1 LKVIIDFIYSWAMTR
16 TALPPFARPLLVV
29 IVAATSAGACA
40 EGDPGDPGPPPLT
53 VISEDPADLPL
64 RGLSGDAL
72 DRFLVGDELFGTAFR
87 LGDGLG
93 PLYIRTSC
101 AACHVEGGRGP
112 GTVHKFQLIDASGKP
127 VHDAPEMALGAT
139 ERPYAVAGATRPLLA
154 PESIPA
160 GLTLARS
167 RRAGPTVMGRGYIE
181 AVLDSE
187 IERQAAEQA
196 NRSDGI
202 RGRINRVTYRSQ
214 PLDGVAVPHEPGT
227 SRLIGRLGLKARI
240 ATLDDFAADAF
251 QGDMG
256 LTSTM
261 RPEELANPE
270 GLRDD
275 RKSGVDIDDDIL
287 TVVAHYVR
295 TIEIPD
301 RLPASTTVAGQAAFA
316 TARCNVC
323 HVPSMKT
330 RPDFPVP
337 ELAGVDAP
345 IYSDLLLHDMGDD
358 LADFLSEES
367 AGPREW
373 RTAPLIALRFQRAY
387 LHDGRAL
394 TIEEAILKHAGPGSE
409 ANGSVAA
416 FQALGP
422 AERQAL
428 LTFVQ
433 GL

>member
-1 LKVIIDFIYSWAMTR
+1 LLKVIIDFIYSWVMTR
-16 TALPPFARPLLVV
+16 TALLPFVRPLLAVLM
-29 IVAATSAGACA
+29 VAGGIGACA
-40 EGDPGDPGPPPLT
+40 DGDPLPPPLT

-64 RGLSGDAL
+64 HGLTGEAL

-112 GTVHKFQLIDASGKP
+112 GTVHKFQLIDAGRNP
-127 VHDAPEMALGAT
+127 VRDVPEMAYGAT

-154 PESIPA
+154 PDTVPA
-160 GLTLARS
+160 GLALHRS

-187 IERQAAEQA
+187 IERQAAEQST
-196 NRSDGI
+196 RTDGI
-202 RGRINRVTYRSQ
+202 RGRINRVTYHSQ
-214 PLDGVAVPHEPGT
+214 ALEGVAVPHAPGT
-227 SRLIGRLGLKARI
+227 SRIIGRLGLKARI
-240 ATLDDFAADAF
+240 ATIDDFAADAF

-256 LTSTM
+256 LTSTL
-261 RPEELANPE
+261 RPTELANPDD
-270 GLRDD
+270 LRDD
-275 RKSGVDIDDDIL
+275 RKPGVDIDDEIL
-287 TVVAHYVR
+287 TTVAHYVR
-295 TIEIPD
+295 TIEIPE
-301 RLPASTTVAGQAAFA
+301 RLPASATAAGRAAFA
-316 TARCNVC
+316 AARCNVC
-323 HVPSMKT
+323 HVPAMKT

-345 IYSDLLLHDMGDD
+345 IYSDLLLHDMGED
-358 LADFLSEES
+358 LADFLGEES
-367 AGPREW
+367 AGPRDW
-373 RTAPLIALRFQRAY
+373 RTAPLIALRFQRAF

-409 ANGSVAA
+409 ANGSVVA
-416 FQALGP
+416 FQALGS